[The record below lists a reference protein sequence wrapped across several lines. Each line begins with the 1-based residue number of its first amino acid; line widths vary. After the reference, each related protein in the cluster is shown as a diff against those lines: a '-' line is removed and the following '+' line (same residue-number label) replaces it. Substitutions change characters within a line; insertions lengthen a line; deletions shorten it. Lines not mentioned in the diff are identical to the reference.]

1 MTHTNFGPGPADETC
16 AQIGSADY
24 AIRAAAECKAWIA
37 QLKRVYATAHQGKP
51 FPAVFM
57 VKGFD
62 HDFGT
67 YYEVTA
73 KVGWQRDGILISSQK
88 KWQEEAI
95 AWLEAHAPANWD
107 QEARQELG
115 IEEGKSLAGLL
126 RSLPAFQLPTKG
138 SWFAS
143 IRIIADDPEKK
154 MFRVGQA
161 RQQAVFRGDGPFRAP
176 HHSVSQLGLLSE
188 IALAAGGVL
197 YLDEADEFNRSALRS
212 GLRTIMQMDARF
224 RPLVCISIR
233 NETEVQKMK
242 AWLSEIEEAFKK
254 EMEK

>member
-1 MTHTNFGPGPADETC
+1 MTHTNFGSSPANETC
-16 AQIGSADY
+16 AQIDSADY
-24 AIRAAAECKAWIA
+24 AIRATAQLKAWIA
-37 QLKRVYATAHQGKP
+37 QLKRAYATAHQGKP
-51 FPAVFM
+51 FPAGLK
-57 VKGFD
+57 VKAFD
-62 HDFGT
+62 HDFGQ
-67 YYEVTA
+67 YYEV
-73 KVGWQRDGILISSQK
+73 VGNVVASSHHWPADEK
-88 KWQEEAI
+88 SQERALN
-95 AWLEAHAPANWD
+95 WLEAHTPANWD
-107 QEARQELG
+107 REARIELG
-115 IEEGKSLAGLL
+115 IEEDKSLAGLL
-126 RSLPAFQLPTKG
+126 RSLPAFQSFPKD
-138 SWFAS
+138 SWCAS
-143 IRIIADDPEKK
+143 LRIIVDDPEKK
-154 MFRVGQA
+154 MSRAGQA
-161 RQQAVFRGDGPFRAP
+161 RQLAVFRGDGPFRVP